1 MSNEPTALHQQ
12 HRHAPV
18 ENTTGMPQQCV
29 WFVGAGPGVA
39 DLLTAVED
47 WCRPKGPLDDVTILG
62 VEWKP

>member
-39 DLLTAVED
+39 DLLTVRAM
-47 WCRPKGPLDDVTILG
+47 RLL
-62 VEWKP
+62 